1 MRNEMDAVE
10 VLTTKLFDIKDQI
23 KENDYLI
30 LMNACKDIANARNP
44 KITHRLYFT
53 ITTHY
58 MNNEE
63 PDSYRTSFYLRVR
76 LNDTLEYL
84 ALGSEEPVKLKHLLK
99 EKECQLDNI
108 FQLTEIEYY
117 YSKHIKDLG
126 EMIRCNEVLSDI
138 KIGETTLEQMF
149 VRPERQ
155 EEIDIRN
162 QVLEQ
167 VNIFF
172 PPPHPTHDIEYEP

>member
-1 MRNEMDAVE
+1 M
-10 VLTTKLFDIKDQI
+10 
-23 KENDYLI
+23 
-30 LMNACKDIANARNP
+30 
-44 KITHRLYFT
+44 
-53 ITTHY
+53 
-58 MNNEE
+58 
-63 PDSYRTSFYLRVR
+63 
-76 LNDTLEYL
+76 
-84 ALGSEEPVKLKHLLK
+84 
-99 EKECQLDNI
+99 DNI